1 MWVYKLKPVVHL
13 YAGNEGYGLHS
24 GVEKVCTALV
34 TIAPLRELPLGF
46 DSLNVAVATGIILHS
61 LQQNRHKRHEL
72 HVHDE
77 IK

>member
-1 MWVYKLKPVVHL
+1 MVCL

-24 GVEKVCTALV
+24 GVEKACTALV
-34 TIAPLRELPLGF
+34 TIAPLRKLPLGF

-61 LQQNRHKRHEL
+61 LQQNRHRRHEL
-72 HVHDE
+72 HDE